1 MKKITAIILIS
12 FVFAGICSGMGDS
25 AGPNIDLLGGSSQRE
40 KAVEIIRQGLK
51 SPDSTARTNTVEAVV
66 RSGYMPLM
74 DDVAAMLRDES
85 VPVRFTALVAVG
97 DLRYMPAEPYL
108 AKYLKDSD
116 PNVQMAAA
124 YAMTRLGHERYEPRI
139 AEGVNSTNQ
148 TVKAN
153 SALLLGK
160 IDNPDAKKILEW
172 LLRSPEAADK
182 VKIQAIESLA
192 HLGDM
197 DMYHK
202 AWALMI
208 SKRSDDRIIGVRIM
222 TLLKSPKAVNAVKTM
237 LRDDLVEIRIAAAAA
252 LARLNDPAGGILIKE
267 YFDSISGS
275 IDKES
280 RKRCNI
286 QAALGLMYLDQEKFG
301 KYTRILLN
309 DPDEMIRIYGAMIVL
324 KNAR

>member
-1 MKKITAIILIS
+1 MKKIKLITLIS
-12 FVFAGICSGMGDS
+12 CVFAALCFGMGGS
-25 AGPNIDLLGGSSQRE
+25 SPSNIDLLGGSDQKD

-51 SPDSTARTNTVEAVV
+51 SQDSTLRTNAVEAVV

-74 DDVAAMLRDES
+74 DDVVKMLSDES
-85 VPVRFTALVAVG
+85 VPVRFAALVAIG
-97 DLRYMPAEPYL
+97 DLSYMPAEPYL
-108 AKYLKDSD
+108 IKYLKDSD
-116 PNVQMAAA
+116 QNVQMAAA
-124 YAMTRLGHERYEPRI
+124 YALSSLGHQRYQPRI

-153 SALLLGK
+153 SVMLLGK

-172 LLRSPEAADK
+172 ILKSPDAADK

-192 HLGDM
+192 HLGDT

-202 AWALMI
+202 AWALLI

-222 TLLKSPKAVNAVKTM
+222 TQLKTAKAVNAVKTM

-252 LARLNDPAGGILIKE
+252 LARLNDPAGGILLKE
-267 YFDSISGS
+267 YFDSISGG

-280 RKRCNI
+280 RKRCNV
-286 QAALGLMYLDQEKFG
+286 QAALGLMELDQQKFG
-301 KYTRILLN
+301 KYTRVLLN
-309 DPDEMIRIYGAMIVL
+309 DKDEMIRIYGAMVVL
-324 KNAR
+324 NHVR